1 MIVCACCGAA
11 IAFEPRRMLC
21 DDCRGV
27 CPYDSFSGWEHSDEA
42 RDARRERECEA
53 FLREPH
59 DRRLAFLG
67 AIA

>member
-42 RDARRERECEA
+42 RDARRERECKR
-53 FLREPH
+53 LLDEPRV
-59 DRRLAFLG
+59 DDTLFWATV
-67 AIA
+67 A